1 MCVCVLCRPGR
12 DGAGAGGG
20 NKVGA
25 GGGEGGMA
33 RGRGEMGGA
42 PSPAIRMADIRE
54 VTDRICK
61 HRKSYKRK

>member
-1 MCVCVLCRPGR
+1 MEKPPTYTDTHSELKIRPLSHRVCVCLYVLCRPGR

-33 RGRGEMGGA
+33 RGRGERG
-42 PSPAIRMADIRE
+42 
-54 VTDRICK
+54 V
-61 HRKSYKRK
+61 

>member
-1 MCVCVLCRPGR
+1 MCVCLYVLCSPGR

-33 RGRGEMGGA
+33 RGRGEMGGG
-42 PSPAIRMADIRE
+42 S
-54 VTDRICK
+54 VTCNPDGG
-61 HRKSYKRK
+61 YP